1 MSILGAIGLF
11 AVVTH
16 GQKQKPRIIFDP
28 PSYYKAGAFI
38 ELGESDRQVYVAGLM
53 DGSVSTL
60 APVFAAAF
68 ATRNSWDAFLVG
80 IAASVGAGIS
90 MGFAEALSD
99 DGVLSGR
106 GQPLLRGTICGLMT
120 TLGGI
125 GHTLPFLIPNFYIAT
140 WVAVVV
146 VAIELAVIAWIRNHY
161 MDTPLV
167 SAIFQVVLGGV
178 LVFLAGW
185 WHVHRELT
193 WVRALTD
200 YVGEALVADPDA
212 GDTRSSRSL
221 EIQQIRDEAHAIAKA
236 TDPAWAQK
244 QVRSWQMRA
253 QRLEPALGFWTD
265 LLRQLGL
272 LGTVLGLGLSLAY
285 TGSDLT
291 KLLGPLAL
299 KVWTTVAGL
308 ACSILLSAS
317 FSMRLTA
324 WVDACEKNLE
334 AWDARRRARR
344 DPA

>member
-1 MSILGAIGLF
+1 MEPFVQGWGLTI
-11 AVVTH
+11 VLV
-16 GQKQKPRIIFDP
+16 
-28 PSYYKAGAFI
+28 AFI
-38 ELGESDRQVYVAGLM
+38 
-53 DGSVSTL
+53 
-60 APVFAAAF
+60 
-68 ATRNSWDAFLVG
+68 
-80 IAASVGAGIS
+80 
-90 MGFAEALSD
+90 
-99 DGVLSGR
+99 
-106 GQPLLRGTICGLMT
+106 
-120 TLGGI
+120 
-125 GHTLPFLIPNFYIAT
+125 
-140 WVAVVV
+140 
-146 VAIELAVIAWIRNHY
+146 
-161 MDTPLV
+161 
-167 SAIFQVVLGGV
+167 V

-185 WHVHRELT
+185 LHVHRELG
-193 WVRALTD
+193 WVRTLTD
-200 YVGEALVADPDA
+200 HLGEGLVADEA
-212 GDTRSSRSL
+212 GDAKPPSSL
-221 EIQQIRDEAHAIAKA
+221 EGQAIREEAHAILDAR
-236 TDPAWAQK
+236 DPAWAQK

-253 QRLEPALGFWTD
+253 QRLEPTLSFWTD